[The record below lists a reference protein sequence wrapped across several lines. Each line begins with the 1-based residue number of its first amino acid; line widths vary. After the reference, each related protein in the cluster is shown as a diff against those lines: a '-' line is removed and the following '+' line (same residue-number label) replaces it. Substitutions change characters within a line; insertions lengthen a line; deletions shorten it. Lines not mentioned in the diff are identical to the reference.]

1 MLEKFKNVKG
11 KKQNKLNE
19 LKDNT
24 VVLNQDITMTFN
36 EELNHEGIFK
46 KLALE
51 IDFMTIG
58 KWVNRIPEERVKFI
72 NAFQKALGIE
82 L

>member
-1 MLEKFKNVKG
+1 
-11 KKQNKLNE
+11 
-19 LKDNT
+19 
-24 VVLNQDITMTFN
+24 MTSS

-58 KWVNRIPEERVKFI
+58 KWVNRILEERVNFI

>member
-1 MLEKFKNVKG
+1 M
-11 KKQNKLNE
+11 
-19 LKDNT
+19 
-24 VVLNQDITMTFN
+24 VVFNRDITMTSSG
-36 EELNHEGIFK
+36 ELNHESIFK

-51 IDFMTIG
+51 IDFMTVG
-58 KWVNRIPEERVKFI
+58 KWVNRILEERVNFI